1 MSKAW
6 DVVLLDH
13 KATLSLGIM
22 AMPAG
27 EELPEWARKVI
38 SAGMPRERKAA
49 ELIKREF
56 AKRGLTVVRSEPGRK
71 VKDGPE
77 TRWFWQVV
85 AEDAGCT

>member
-13 KATLSLGIM
+13 KAFLSLGIM

-27 EELPEWARKVI
+27 EELPEWADKVI
-38 SAGMPRERKAA
+38 SAGMPRQPKAA
-49 ELIKREF
+49 EFIKRKF
-56 AKRGLTVVRSEPGRK
+56 AKRGLVVVSAEPGRK
-71 VKDGPE
+71 VKDGQE

-85 AEDAGCT
+85 TEEPCT

>member
-13 KATLSLGIM
+13 KTTLALGIM

-27 EELPEWARKVI
+27 EELPEWATKVI
-38 SAGMPRERKAA
+38 SAGMPRQTKAG

-56 AKRGLTVVRSEPGRK
+56 AKRGMTVLSAEPGRN

-85 AEDAGCT
+85 TEEPCT

>member
-1 MSKAW
+1 MNEKTW

-27 EELPEWARKVI
+27 EELPDWAAKVI
-38 SAGMPRERKAA
+38 SAGMPRERKAG
-49 ELIKREF
+49 EFIKREF
-56 AKRGLTVVRSEPGRK
+56 AKRGLVVTCAEPGRK

-85 AEDAGCT
+85 TEERCT